1 LNNISSAD
9 AVKPMSELDIQ
20 TEMLIALSI
29 LAWMVGLYT
38 FDTIQRRRREKRE
51 AWKKDSE
58 RRWT

>member
-1 LNNISSAD
+1 
-9 AVKPMSELDIQ
+9 MSELDIQ
-20 TEMLIALSI
+20 TDMLIALSI